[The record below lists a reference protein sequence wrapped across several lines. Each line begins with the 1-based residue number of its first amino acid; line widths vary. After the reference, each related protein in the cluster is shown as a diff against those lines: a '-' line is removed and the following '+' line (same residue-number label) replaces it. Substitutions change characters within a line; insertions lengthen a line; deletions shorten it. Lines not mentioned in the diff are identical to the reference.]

1 MPRTTGAR
9 FAIISTFGSIVAQD
23 ICNNR
28 PPMANVR
35 VCCEIAGK
43 VVRIEARAG
52 TRVALDDT
60 LLLIECMKME
70 IPVAAPEGGV
80 VEALLVGE
88 GDQVAEG
95 QHVATVRT

>member
-1 MPRTTGAR
+1 M
-9 FAIISTFGSIVAQD
+9 AQ
-23 ICNNR
+23 
-28 PPMANVR
+28 VR

-43 VVRIEARAG
+43 VVRLEARAG
-52 TRVALDDT
+52 ARVAAEET

-70 IPVAAPEGGV
+70 IPVPAPAAG
-80 VEALLVGE
+80 LLESLHVAE